1 MKKKLALVLSVM
13 LCLALLGGCG
23 KTAAESSAGS
33 SGGETSAG
41 KSEADESTSDKSET
55 AGKTEDQKAGSDLR
69 VAWICDGQLTDGG
82 WNEEG
87 FATFNALADEYGFEL
102 SYQEAVSSTEVVD
115 VLRNYGAGGYDL
127 VISNYQFHCEDM
139 ASIAPEFPDVTF
151 ACVNGYVSTDN
162 MIAITG
168 DMWQHIYLSGIMAG
182 AVTKTN
188 KLGLITY
195 STDSDSAVTMRVA
208 WEAGAKSINPDIELV
223 HVATGS
229 FSDLAI
235 GKEMAISL
243 IDQGCDVIMA
253 NSGDCNA
260 TVMEVCIENGV
271 YTISSLADRNYMD
284 PDYVLGSALLP
295 SSNLTRLIVDGFIDG
310 SMTGSSDVVVLGIAE
325 GAEEYRVNPDIQ
337 IDQSVRDALD
347 QATEDIISGKV
358 VLEIP

>member
-1 MKKKLALVLSVM
+1 MRKELAVAVLFLLIMSM
-13 LCLALLGGCG
+13 LAGCG
-23 KTAAESSAGS
+23 KSVPKSSTESARRED
-33 SGGETSAG
+33 SGG
-41 KSEADESTSDKSET
+41 KSN
-55 AGKTEDQKAGSDLR
+55 GSDLK

-87 FATFNALADEYGFEL
+87 FATINELADEYGFDL

-115 VLRNYGAGGYDL
+115 VLCNYGAGGYDL
-127 VISNYQFHCEDM
+127 VISNYQFHSEDM
-139 ASIAPEFPDVTF
+139 AAVAPEFPEVTF

-182 AVTKTN
+182 GVTESD

-195 STDSDSAVTMRVA
+195 STDSDSAVIMKNA
-208 WEAGAKSINPDIELV
+208 WEAGAKRINPDVEIV

-229 FSDLAI
+229 FSDLAV

-243 IDQGCDVIMA
+243 IDQGCDVVMA

-260 TVMEVCIENGV
+260 TVMEVCIERGV
-271 YTISSLADRNYMD
+271 YTISSLADRNDMD
-284 PDYVLGSALLP
+284 PNYVLGSALLP
-295 SSNLTRLIVDGFIDG
+295 SSNLTHIIVDGFIDG
-310 SMTGSSDVVVLGIAE
+310 SVSGSSDVVVLGIAE
-325 GAEEYRVNPDIQ
+325 GAEEYRINPDIH
-337 IDQSVRDALD
+337 ISQSIRDAID

-358 VLEIP
+358 VVDIP